1 VIVQRSGVATVATC
15 PRAATAPGGGES
27 IVSAP
32 SSAFATYR
40 LSGPTDRS
48 GDAVMAAI
56 DRADPIIM
64 GHILVGHRHLH
75 DLVAAARAAFD
86 AAGPARPA
94 AVPDVRGHLVTLR
107 DHLHQHFVQE
117 ESGGHLEE
125 SLSRVPRLN
134 RAVKAVLAEHPG
146 LLAELDAL
154 IRGLPRHDISQAS
167 WDEANRDFETFVR
180 HLMAHERSENAVVQ
194 EGYNED
200 LGLTD

>member
-1 VIVQRSGVATVATC
+1 
-15 PRAATAPGGGES
+15 
-27 IVSAP
+27 
-32 SSAFATYR
+32 
-40 LSGPTDRS
+40 
-48 GDAVMAAI
+48 MAAI

-75 DLVAAARAAFD
+75 DLVAAVRAAFQ
-86 AAGPARPA
+86 AAGVA
-94 AVPDVRGHLVTLR
+94 ATGTAADVHERLVTLR
-107 DHLHQHFVQE
+107 GHLYQHFVQE

-154 IRGLPRHDISQAS
+154 IRGLPQHDISQAS

-180 HLMAHERSENAVVQ
+180 HLIAHERSENAVVQ

>member
-1 VIVQRSGVATVATC
+1 
-15 PRAATAPGGGES
+15 
-27 IVSAP
+27 
-32 SSAFATYR
+32 
-40 LSGPTDRS
+40 
-48 GDAVMAAI
+48 MAAI

-75 DLVAAARAAFD
+75 DLVAAARAAFQ
-86 AAGPARPA
+86 AAGVA
-94 AVPDVRGHLVTLR
+94 ATGTAADVQERLVTLR
-107 DHLHQHFVQE
+107 HHLRSHFAEE

-125 SLSRVPRLN
+125 SVSRMPRLN
-134 RAVKAVLAEHPG
+134 GAVKAVLAEHSA

-154 IRGLPRHDISQAS
+154 ILRLARREMPHAS
-167 WDEANRDFETFVR
+167 WEQAIRDFEAFAR